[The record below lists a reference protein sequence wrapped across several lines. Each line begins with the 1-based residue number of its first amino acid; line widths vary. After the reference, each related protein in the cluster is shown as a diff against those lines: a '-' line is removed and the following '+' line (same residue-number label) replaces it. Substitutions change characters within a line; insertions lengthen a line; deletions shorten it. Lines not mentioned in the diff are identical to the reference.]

1 MTQIINP
8 KGDEQNYNRQLLPE
22 VSATSAAEN
31 ISIGRTSRTPNAR
44 AVISKDAQ
52 SKQQSQ
58 TQNHNSKHDPKLHTS
73 MSSAMQVVYYKH
85 FDRLTLLHFTQQV
98 CTLH

>member
-1 MTQIINP
+1 MTQNINP

-31 ISIGRTSRTPNAR
+31 ISIGRTSRSQKRLRAHNNLKHKTGTPNTTR
-44 AVISKDAQ
+44 
-52 SKQQSQ
+52 
-58 TQNHNSKHDPKLHTS
+58 
-73 MSSAMQVVYYKH
+73 SSTLNVLGNAGVYYKH